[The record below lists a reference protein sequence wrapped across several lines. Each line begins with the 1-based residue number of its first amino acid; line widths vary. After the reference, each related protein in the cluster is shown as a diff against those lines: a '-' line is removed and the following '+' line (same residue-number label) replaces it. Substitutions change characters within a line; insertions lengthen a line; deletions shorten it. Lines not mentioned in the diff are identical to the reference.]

1 MNTDLILTALKERG
15 YKSTKT
21 RQALIKALSKAN
33 SPLSA
38 LELQELLMKS
48 SLKPHKTTVY
58 RELELLQSEDFIN
71 AIKLGGNSFRYE
83 LKSPEHCHHLVCI
96 KCKKIDRIAISHNLS
111 HEEKAIKKAKN
122 FKVTSHVLEFYGLC
136 CRCCKG

>member
-1 MNTDLILTALKERG
+1 MDINLILAALKERG
-15 YKSTKT
+15 YRSTKT

-38 LELQELLMKS
+38 LELQELLMKAG
-48 SLKPHKTTVY
+48 LKPHKTTVY
-58 RELELLQSEDFIN
+58 RELESLQSEDFIN
-71 AIKLGGNSFRYE
+71 AIKLGGNSFKYE
-83 LKSPEHCHHLVCI
+83 LKSPEHCHHLVCT
-96 KCKKIDRIAISHNLS
+96 KCRKIDRIAISHNLG

-136 CRCCKG
+136 SHCYKE